1 MKVAIAQIEPDYM
14 SKEGSIDRAVKAI
27 EEAGKKGAKI
37 IAFPETFIPGYPY
50 WRGFTGQKWADYMLE
65 YQRNSVRLP
74 QDLSPIMEAAKEGNI
89 NVVLGVSEL
98 DDKPGSLT
106 LYNTIAFVSSRG
118 EYLGRH
124 RKLMPTHGERMVWGL
139 GDGRDIEAYKTDV
152 GMIGGLVCYENHMT
166 PIKSLLAL
174 KGEEIHIALWPG
186 YWVAEKTTAVK
197 RRFDPEKDR
206 IHQCDVDCAIRE
218 YAFETQTFVLSAN
231 MYLSSD
237 LLPEGAFDIA
247 AGGSSVVNPS
257 SLYIVEP
264 VLNRAEIIYADI
276 DVRERMV
283 TKAYFDCVG
292 HYSRWDVVEIK
303 HKEFEKIEME
313 KRLEEIEERVGEL
326 EKIVAEKS
334 QMK

>member
-1 MKVAIAQIEPDYM
+1 
-14 SKEGSIDRAVKAI
+14 
-27 EEAGKKGAKI
+27 
-37 IAFPETFIPGYPY
+37 
-50 WRGFTGQKWADYMLE
+50 
-65 YQRNSVRLP
+65 
-74 QDLSPIMEAAKEGNI
+74 
-89 NVVLGVSEL
+89 
-98 DDKPGSLT
+98 
-106 LYNTIAFVSSRG
+106 
-118 EYLGRH
+118 
-124 RKLMPTHGERMVWGL
+124 MPTHGERMVWGL

-166 PIKSLLAL
+166 PVKSLLAL
-174 KGEEIHIALWPG
+174 KGEEIHVALWPG

-231 MYLSSD
+231 MYLPSD

-247 AGGSSVVNPS
+247 AGGSSIVNPS

-264 VLNRAEIIYADI
+264 VLDRAEIIYADI
-276 DVRERMV
+276 DMQERMV

-303 HKEFEKIEME
+303 HKEFEKIEIE